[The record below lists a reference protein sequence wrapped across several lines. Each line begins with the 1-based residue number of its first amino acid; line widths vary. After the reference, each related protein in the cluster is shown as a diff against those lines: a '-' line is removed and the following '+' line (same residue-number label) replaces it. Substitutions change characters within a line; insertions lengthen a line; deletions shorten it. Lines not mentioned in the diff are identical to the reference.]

1 MVMNYNDG
9 IFFKNIESYFREI
22 GSF

>member
-1 MVMNYNDG
+1 MNYNDG